1 MPSRRRMRAR
11 KRGLLT
17 YRIFNDADVSVTGK
31 GRYLGT
37 LLVHE
42 QLNDPRMNAKDIL
55 LQSSFDRTATWD
67 FQKLNQEDNIMMT
80 TKKASINGFH

>member
-1 MPSRRRMRAR
+1 M
-11 KRGLLT
+11 
-17 YRIFNDADVSVTGK
+17 
-31 GRYLGT
+31 
-37 LLVHE
+37 HE